1 METEKQSDLL
11 SAKDRELWKIAKKRV
26 GFKRHLATYIIINT
40 MFWFL
45 WYFTNDEDKGSDFP
59 WPVWPML
66 GWGIGLAFSYL
77 DAYAFSKSNAVERE
91 YEKLKGK
98 QGN

>member
-1 METEKQSDLL
+1 METE
-11 SAKDRELWKIAKKRV
+11 KDRELWKIAKKRV
-26 GFKRHLATYIIINT
+26 GFRRHLGTYIIINT

-45 WYFTNDEDKGSDFP
+45 WWFTDTHTEESFP

-77 DAYAFSKSNAVERE
+77 DAYVYTKGDAIEKE
-91 YEKLKGK
+91 YEKLKNK
-98 QGN
+98 

>member
-1 METEKQSDLL
+1 METE
-11 SAKDRELWKIAKKRV
+11 KDRELWRIAKKRV
-26 GFKRHLATYIIINT
+26 GFKRHFATYLIINT

-45 WYFTNDEDKGSDFP
+45 WYFTEREVKDNDFP

-66 GWGIGLAFSYL
+66 GWGIGLAFNYL
-77 DAYAFSKSNAVERE
+77 EAYVFVKRDAVERE

-98 QGN
+98 